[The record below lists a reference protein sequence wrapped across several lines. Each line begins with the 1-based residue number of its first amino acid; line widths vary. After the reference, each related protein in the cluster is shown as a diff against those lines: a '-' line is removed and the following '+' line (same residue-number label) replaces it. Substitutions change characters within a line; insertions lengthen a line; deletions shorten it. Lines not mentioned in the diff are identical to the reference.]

1 MSILHYADGSTEA
14 RRLTEILLEPGESFA
29 SVEERLSP
37 TAPIAVE
44 TIVRLAAPQSRLT
57 TEVYVRSDETRTELI
72 DSIEI
77 GVIASDEAPADAVPV
92 PDVEGLSA
100 YIKLEP

>member
-1 MSILHYADGSTEA
+1 MHDVGNSPEVRRSTDIS
-14 RRLTEILLEPGESFA
+14 LDPGDSFA
-29 SVEERLSP
+29 SVEERLSIASP
-37 TAPIAVE
+37 VAIEAMLRIVAPLSSV
-44 TIVRLAAPQSRLT
+44 T
-57 TEVYVRSDETRTELI
+57 TEVYVRSDETRTEPI
-72 DSIEI
+72 ESVEI